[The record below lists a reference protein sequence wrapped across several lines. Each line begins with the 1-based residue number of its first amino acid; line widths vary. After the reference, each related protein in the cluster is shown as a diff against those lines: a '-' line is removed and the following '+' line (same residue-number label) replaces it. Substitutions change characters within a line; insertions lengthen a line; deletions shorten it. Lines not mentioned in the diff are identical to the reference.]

1 MFIEI
6 IKSLFGKKEN
16 LGYEKSPINTLL
28 DLTKY
33 AECMFEED
41 KTVKNKKSKE
51 MLSVIT
57 IIEKNYRD
65 IKDDDLFYNI
75 AIAYRNYTAWFIRGN
90 KKKYFLKNAIKNLR
104 KAISLSPENIDA
116 RYELSRLLINE
127 KSVRNL
133 EEGIE
138 IAEKMK
144 SEGKMP
150 LPLNSVL
157 ARAKRQ
163 FFGVEIT
170 DIFDLCSFSDD
181 PSPAVF
187 REERIKFRIL
197 IRKLKKERNVDE
209 LKNILNQYYQ
219 LAVMF
224 TLFFGDSDSSS
235 SFGGNARMN
244 AQEMIPKICK
254 EIQYTYSE
262 NGIILNCN
270 YISSNDWKTFVKV
283 FGKNTF
289 SFDVE
294 NCSFFN

>member
-1 MFIEI
+1 ML
-6 IKSLFGKKEN
+6 IKILKELFGKKEN
-16 LGYEKSPINTLL
+16 LGYEESPINTLL

-33 AECMFEED
+33 GECMFEED
-41 KTVKNKKSKE
+41 KTVKNKKGKE

-57 IIEKNYRD
+57 TIEKNYRD
-65 IKDDDLFYNI
+65 LKDDDLFYNI
-75 AIAYRNYTAWFIRGN
+75 AIAYRNYTAWFIRSN
-90 KKKYFLKNAIKNLR
+90 EKKYFLENAIENLR

-116 RYELSRLLINE
+116 RYELSWLLINE

-133 EEGIE
+133 VEGIE

-144 SEGKMP
+144 SEGEMP

-163 FFGVEIT
+163 FSGVEIT

-187 REERIKFRIL
+187 REERIKFRTL
-197 IRKLKKERNVDE
+197 IRKLKKEKNIDE
-209 LKNILNQYYQ
+209 LKNVLNQYYQ
-219 LAVMF
+219 LGVMF

-254 EIQYTYSE
+254 EIQYTYRE
-262 NGIILNCN
+262 NGRIFNCN
-270 YISSNDWKTFVKV
+270 YISENDWKNFVKV
-283 FGKNTF
+283 FGMNNN
-289 SFDVE
+289 SFDGQSIKI
-294 NCSFFN
+294 N